1 MTIFDRKYLT
11 AIKLFGF
18 TALILI
24 GVTSCDKDRNKPG
37 YSYFPDME
45 QSQAYETYT
54 SNPNW
59 ENGRTNQLPVEGT
72 VPREMIP
79 FDFEKTDVNR
89 TWAGQELENPY
100 TGDAAVLDEG
110 KRLYDIYCLHCHGDM
125 GDGKGHLYTSQ
136 KYLYLPADL
145 NSEKIRTNPDGEIFQ
160 VITVGYGVMGAHGA
174 QILPDERWKIVSYIR
189 EELHPKADEAAKA
202 AAVAEAEKAEK
213 DVPAEAET
221 TEEAVAE

>member
-1 MTIFDRKYLT
+1 MTIFDKTYLGT
-11 AIKLFGF
+11 IKAIGL
-18 TALILI
+18 
-24 GVTSCDKDRNKPG
+24 GVLMLVSVSSCDKDRNKPG

-45 QSQAYETYT
+45 QSQAFETYT

-79 FDFEKTDVNR
+79 FDFEKTEVNR
-89 TWAGQELENPY
+89 TWAGQELENPFAN
-100 TGDAAVLDEG
+100 DASVLEDG
-110 KRLYDIYCLHCHGDM
+110 KRLYDIYCMHCHGDM

-189 EELHPKADEAAKA
+189 QELHPKAEEAAK
-202 AAVAEAEKAEK
+202 VAEQEASAEGEETASEQ
-213 DVPAEAET
+213 PA
-221 TEEAVAE
+221 

>member
-1 MTIFDRKYLT
+1 MTIFDKTYLRPIKYLGLS
-11 AIKLFGF
+11 AVL
-18 TALILI
+18 LVL
-24 GVTSCDKDRNKPG
+24 VTSCDKNRNKPG

-79 FDFEKTDVNR
+79 YDFEKTDVNR
-89 TWAGQELENPY
+89 TWAGQELDNPY
-100 TGDAAVLDEG
+100 AGDASVLDEG
-110 KRLYDIYCLHCHGDM
+110 KQLYDIYCLHCHGDM

-145 NSEKIRTNPDGEIFQ
+145 NSEKIRTHPDGEIFH

-174 QILPDERWKIVSYIR
+174 QVLPDERWKIVSYIR
-189 EELHPKADEAAKA
+189 EELHTKADEAAQKA
-202 AAVAEAEKAEK
+202 AAETS
-213 DVPAEAET
+213 AET
-221 TEEAVAE
+221 DAETVTDEEKS

>member
-1 MTIFDRKYLT
+1 MRYSNLIKTLGLSFVLLTTI
-11 AIKLFGF
+11 
-18 TALILI
+18 
-24 GVTSCDKDRNKPG
+24 TSCDKDRNKPG

-54 SNPNW
+54 ESPVW
-59 ENGRTNQLPVEGT
+59 ANGRTNQAPPEGT

-89 TWAGQELENPY
+89 KWAGQELANPY
-100 TGDAAVLDEG
+100 MGDASVKEEG
-110 KRLYDIYCLHCHGDM
+110 KRLYDIYCLHCHGEI

-145 NSEKIRTNPDGEIFQ
+145 NSEKIRTNPDGEIFH
-160 VITVGYGVMGAHGA
+160 VITAGYGVMGAHGA

-189 EELHPKADEAAKA
+189 QELHSKADSIAAIPQP
-202 AAVAEAEKAEK
+202 VTEEVTPETEK
-213 DVPAEAET
+213 DKI
-221 TEEAVAE
+221 

>member
-1 MTIFDRKYLT
+1 MTIFDRKHLS
-11 AIKLFGF
+11 AIKLFSL

-24 GVTSCDKDRNKPG
+24 GVSGCDKDRNKPG

-100 TGDAAVLDEG
+100 AADGSVLEEG

-145 NSEKIRTNPDGEIFQ
+145 NSEKIRTHPDGEIFQ

-189 EELHPKADEAAKA
+189 EELHAKADEAAKA
-202 AAVAEAEKAEK
+202 AAIAEAEQVEEAAGEEAEK
-213 DVPAEAET
+213 TATAE
-221 TEEAVAE
+221 

>member
-1 MTIFDRKYLT
+1 MTIFDSNMKYLQT
-11 AIKLFGF
+11 LKTIGLGVAILV
-18 TALILI
+18 A
-24 GVTSCDKDRNKPG
+24 VTSCDKNRNKPG

-54 SNPNW
+54 SNLNW

-79 FDFEKTDVNR
+79 YDFEKTDVNR
-89 TWAGQELENPY
+89 VWAGQELENPY
-100 TGDAAVLDEG
+100 ANNETVMEEG
-110 KRLYDIYCLHCHGDM
+110 KRLYDIYCMHCHGDM

-189 EELHPKADEAAKA
+189 EELHVKADLAKEEEAAKA
-202 AAVAEAEKAEK
+202 TEVEAEK
-213 DVPAEAET
+213 V
-221 TEEAVAE
+221 EEPV

>member
-1 MTIFDRKYLT
+1 MKYVSTLKTLGLGLTILVVL
-11 AIKLFGF
+11 AG
-18 TALILI
+18 
-24 GVTSCDKDRNKPG
+24 CDKNRNKPG

-45 QSQAYETYT
+45 QSQAYETYAA
-54 SNPNW
+54 SPVW
-59 ENGRTNQLPVEGT
+59 EDGKTNQLPPEGT

-89 TWAGQELENPY
+89 IWAGQELENPY
-100 TGDAAVLDEG
+100 LGDASILKEG
-110 KRLYDIYCLHCHGDM
+110 KRLYNIYCFHCHGDN

-174 QILPDERWKIVSYIR
+174 QVLPDERWKIVSYIR
-189 EELHPKADEAAKA
+189 QDLHLRKDTVETEL
-202 AAVAEAEKAEK
+202 
-213 DVPAEAET
+213 
-221 TEEAVAE
+221 TE

>member
-1 MTIFDRKYLT
+1 MTISDRTMNYLRS
-11 AIKLFGF
+11 INM
-18 TALILI
+18 I
-24 GVTSCDKDRNKPG
+24 GITLLVLVVMSSCDKDRNKPG

-100 TGDAAVLDEG
+100 ASDPSVLEDG

-145 NSEKIRTNPDGEIFQ
+145 NSEKIRSNPDGEIFQ

-189 EELHPKADEAAKA
+189 DELHPKADKA
-202 AAVAEAEKAEK
+202 ANAAATEQ
-213 DVPAEAET
+213 
-221 TEEAVAE
+221 TEETPVEAGGEKKS